1 VLLTS
6 REARKTFHGDRD
18 TVTHYKSK
26 LVSRRNVTVLCD
38 HLRRQKKKI
47 VFTNGVFDIIHM
59 GHVHYLSKAK
69 AMGDV
74 LIIGLN
80 TDLSVRKIKGP
91 NRPINRQSDRAGVLS
106 ALEFVD
112 YVVYFSEETPE
123 KLIRLIR
130 PNVLVKGAD
139 YKLSEI
145 VGAEFVH
152 SYGGRVCRIKLLPG
166 RSTSDVINRTP

>member
-1 VLLTS
+1 LVI
-6 REARKTFHGDRD
+6 H
-18 TVTHYKSK
+18 HKSK
-26 LVSRRNVTVLCD
+26 LVSRRNVPALCD
-38 HLRRQKKKI
+38 RLRRQKKKI

-80 TDLSVRKIKGP
+80 TDSSVRKIKGP
-91 NRPINRQSDRAGVLS
+91 GRPINKQADRAGVLS

-145 VGAEFVH
+145 VGADFVH
-152 SYGGRVCRIKLLPG
+152 SYGGKVRRIKLLPG
-166 RSTSDVINRTP
+166 RATSHIINRTP

>member
-1 VLLTS
+1 M
-6 REARKTFHGDRD
+6 
-18 TVTHYKSK
+18 THHKSK
-26 LVSRRNVTVLCD
+26 LVSRRNVTILCD
-38 HLRRQKKKI
+38 RLHRQKKKV

-69 AMGDV
+69 AMGEV

-80 TDLSVRKIKGP
+80 TDTSVRKIKGP
-91 NRPINRQSDRAGVLS
+91 GRPINKQADRAGVLS

-130 PNVLVKGAD
+130 PDVLVKGAD

-145 VGAEFVH
+145 VGADFVH
-152 SYGGRVCRIKLLPG
+152 SYGGKVRRIKLLPG
-166 RSTSDVINRTP
+166 RSTSSVINSR